1 MKIVGTYLFTVFGDG
16 RDDEYSFSLKGL
28 KTPDPI
34 ADGLLPTG
42 IADARVGNSPGG
54 CTATLDA
61 DIVTIKF
68 DIPPSSSKVTIDALF
83 DYHQ

>member
-1 MKIVGTYLFTVFGDG
+1 MKIVGTYNFTVFGNG
-16 RDDEYSFSLKGL
+16 IDDEYSFSLKGL
-28 KTPDPI
+28 QTPNPI
-34 ADGLLPTG
+34 APGLLPTG
-42 IADARVGNSPGG
+42 ISDARVGNSPGG

-68 DIPPSSSKVTIDALF
+68 DIPPSSSVVRIDALF